1 MLEKQVLN
9 YLAKKANSN
18 ASAVSE
24 PWLKEHW
31 QGIAMGYRELAQIR
45 TKKLPGRQPERFRH
59 RRRPEKN

>member
-24 PWLKEHW
+24 PWLKQHW
-31 QGIAMGYRELAQIR
+31 RGIAIGYRELAQIG
-45 TKKLPGRQPERFRH
+45 TKKVPGRQAEGLRL
-59 RRRPEKN
+59 RRRPGKN